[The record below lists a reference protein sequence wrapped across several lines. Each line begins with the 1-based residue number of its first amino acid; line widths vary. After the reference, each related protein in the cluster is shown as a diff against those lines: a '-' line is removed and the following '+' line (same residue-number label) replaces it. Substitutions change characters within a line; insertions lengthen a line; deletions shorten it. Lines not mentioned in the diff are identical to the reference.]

1 MERKILVLSL
11 ALILL
16 AGSLMGYKVWGAGY
30 SLVPRSRGDVWSVE
44 LQLRFRATKTRA
56 SARANLPLSNTTQVI
71 LDAQNHSPALD
82 FSSRRSDQSG
92 ENVLAV
98 WSGKAKE
105 VQTVTYRFAVR
116 TLPLEVPVPDKDF
129 SPPNYPDEVARWL
142 RESSEV
148 PYRNPAVQ
156 ELSRELVRDGMNN
169 PAKIKAAYEFV
180 FNEIGFVSSKDQMDA
195 LIAINQQEAN
205 SRGKARLLCALSR
218 AAGIPCRIVGGLILR
233 EGETDDLHL
242 WNEIYLNGMWIPFC
256 PTRGYWGKV
265 PKNYLVL
272 RTGGEPILQGVGTQS
287 FSYRFAIT
295 KQPETLLQL
304 YTGQTALA
312 NDWLRT
318 ISLFSLPVK
327 TQNFFRILLLIPLG
341 ALIVALFRNVFG
353 VPSFGVFTPILI
365 AIAFRDTG
373 ILWGLFFLVI
383 VVVLGVAFRYV
394 LDALQLLLVPRL
406 SILLSIVVL
415 ILLGVA
421 LSGGELGTEEAAS
434 VALFP
439 IVIMTTVIERFSIK
453 LAEEGVPAALVN
465 TFWTVVIA
473 LTGYGVLAAESIQL
487 FLFAFPETELVIIA
501 VLLLIGRYTGYRV
514 SDVVRFRS
522 LVTS

>member
-11 ALILL
+11 ALVLM

-30 SLVPRSRGDVWSVE
+30 SFVPRSRGDLWSVE

-56 SARANLPLSNTTQVI
+56 SARANLPLSNANQTIFDV
-71 LDAQNHSPALD
+71 QNHSPSLD
-82 FSSRRSDQSG
+82 FTSRQSDRGG
-92 ENVLAV
+92 ENILAV
-98 WSGKAKE
+98 WSGKAKD
-105 VQTVTYRFAVR
+105 VQTVTYGFAVR
-116 TLPLEVPVPDKDF
+116 TQRREVPVPDKDR
-129 SPPNYPDEVARWL
+129 SAPNYPDEVARWL
-142 RESSEV
+142 HESPEV
-148 PYRNPAVQ
+148 PFRDPVVQ
-156 ELSRELVRDGMNN
+156 ELSNELVCEGMNN

-180 FNEIGFVSSKDQMDA
+180 LNEIGTVDSKDQMDA
-195 LIAINQQEAN
+195 LIAINQQQAN

-218 AAGIPCRIVGGLILR
+218 AAGIPCRIVGGLVLR

-242 WNEIYLNGMWIPFC
+242 WNEIYLDAVWIPFC

-272 RTGGEPILQGVGTQS
+272 RTGGEPIIQGVGTKS

-295 KQPETLLQL
+295 KQPETLLQQ
-304 YTGQTALA
+304 YTGQTSLA
-312 NDWLRT
+312 NDWLRK

-327 TQNFFRILLLIPLG
+327 TQIFFRILLLIPLG
-341 ALIVALFRNVFG
+341 ACVVAVFRNVLG

-373 ILWGLFFLVI
+373 ILWGLFFMAI
-383 VVVLGVAFRYV
+383 VVVLGVVFRYV
-394 LDALQLLLVPRL
+394 LDALQLLLVPRM
-406 SILLSIVVL
+406 SILLAVVVL

-439 IVIMTTVIERFSIK
+439 IVIMTTVIERFSIAV
-453 LAEEGVPAALVN
+453 AEEGVSSALLK
-465 TFWTVVIA
+465 TFWTVAIA

-487 FLFAFPETELVIIA
+487 FLFAFPETVLVIIA

-514 SDVVRFRS
+514 SDVLRFRS
-522 LVTS
+522 VVTS